1 MFLQHN
7 IVLRITGLDG
17 DIKISDFVG
26 TIQFP
31 VSSNHGLHEGIWR
44 VRKRLLIG
52 QVNLPTFLN

>member
-7 IVLRITGLDG
+7 IVLRIKVIDSE
-17 DIKISDFVG
+17 IKIAVIVG